1 MVVYAARRH
10 RHRAVYHCD
19 INNTMHTFDIR
30 TQETQQRI
38 ALITTWVLILGYIVW
53 MSYETVLR
61 YNTFKATAFDLGNMD
76 QVLWNT
82 LHGRPFQFTNQG
94 SDFYGPPTRLAIH
107 VEPIILPLSLLYLFH
122 ADARLLL
129 VFQTLMI
136 ASGGWPLYV
145 LTRKY
150 IPTLPLLAPV
160 MVLAYYLM
168 PSLLSVNLFD
178 FHPVSLATP
187 LLLYAILALE
197 YKRYGWFLLMCVLA
211 ASCKEDVP
219 FAVALLGI
227 LVIWKYKQPRLG
239 VLLLASGIV
248 WGLVAFLVVIPHFY
262 SGAVHSNYWY
272 RYESLGSSPGAA
284 IVNILLHPWLLFA
297 TFLTLDR
304 FYYIA
309 GLLRSTGFFAL
320 LAPEWLLPALPALA
334 INLFSDY
341 PLYYSGVYHY
351 NAVIIPFIMLASI
364 CGLGRF
370 LLAWSSWR
378 DESERALQS
387 DDASVRVKE
396 TALSRWLTREL
407 PFPQQRVLLIEAT
420 KQRACCAYTAFLTF
434 VRPVLARPAFAHS
447 LVRAQQVRPVLRDTY
462 VNQKQKLHEHM
473 APLAKSASF
482 ERMQRWTS
490 AWIVALVALNL
501 VILTPQLNV
510 FWADHTP
517 GAREQHVNQLL
528 AMIPSNASVSASE
541 SLNPHLSERLYI
553 TVFPEITFST
563 SKNIN
568 NKVQYIIVD
577 VQSIFPEDR
586 VGVSNLLNQL
596 VNSKQYR
603 VLREAEGVKLLVRN
617 NT

>member
-1 MVVYAARRH
+1 
-10 RHRAVYHCD
+10 
-19 INNTMHTFDIR
+19 MHTFDIR
-30 TQETQQRI
+30 TQETQQRV
-38 ALITTWVLILGYIVW
+38 ALITTWILILGYVVW

-107 VEPIILPLSLLYLFH
+107 VEPIILPLSLLYLIH

-136 ASGGWPLYV
+136 AAGGWPIYV
-145 LTRKY
+145 LTRKH
-150 IPTLPLLAPV
+150 IPALPLLAPV

-168 PSLLSVNLFD
+168 PALLSVNLFD

-239 VLLLASGIV
+239 VLLLTSGIA
-248 WGLVAFLVVIPHFY
+248 WGLTAFLVVIPHFY

-364 CGLGRF
+364 CGLSRF

-387 DDASVRVKE
+387 DAAPIQVKE
-396 TALSRWLTREL
+396 TAFSRWLTREL
-407 PFPQQRVLLIEAT
+407 PFPQQRVLLLEVT
-420 KQRACCAYTAFLTF
+420 KQRVNSAYTAFLAF

-447 LVRAQQVRPVLRDTY
+447 LVRVQQVRPALEDTY
-462 VNQKQKLHEHM
+462 VSQRQKLHEHM
-473 APLAKSASF
+473 APLAKRASF
-482 ERMQRWTS
+482 ERMQGWTS
-490 AWIVALVALNL
+490 TWIIAMVALNL
-501 VILTPQLNV
+501 VILAPQLNV
-510 FWADHTP
+510 FWADQTP

-586 VGVSNLLNQL
+586 VGVSDLLNQL

>member
-1 MVVYAARRH
+1 MVIYAARWH
-10 RHRAVYHCD
+10 WHRAVHHCG
-19 INNTMHTFDIR
+19 IKNAMQRFDIR

-38 ALITTWVLILGYIVW
+38 ALILTWVLIVGYIVW

-82 LHGRPFQFTNQG
+82 IHGRPFQFTNQG

-136 ASGGWPLYV
+136 AAGGWPIYV

-168 PSLLSVNLFD
+168 PALLSVNLFD

-197 YKRYGWFLLMCVLA
+197 YKRYGWFLLACILA

-219 FAVALLGI
+219 FAVALLGV

-239 VLLLASGIV
+239 VLLLLSGIA
-248 WGLVAFLVVIPHFY
+248 WGLIAFLVIIPHFY
-262 SGAVHSNYWY
+262 PGAVHSNYWY

-304 FYYIA
+304 FYYVA

-351 NAVIIPFIMLASI
+351 NAVIIPFIMMASI
-364 CGLGRF
+364 CGLSRF

-378 DESERALQS
+378 KESEHV
-387 DDASVRVKE
+387 DAAPIQVKE

-407 PFPQQRVLLIEAT
+407 PFPQQRVLLLEAT
-420 KQRACCAYTAFLTF
+420 KQRASSIYASFLT
-434 VRPVLARPAFAHS
+434 RPAFAHS
-447 LVRAQQVRPVLRDTY
+447 LGRVQQAQPALRNTY
-462 VNQKQKLHEHM
+462 MSQKQKLNAHM
-473 APLAKSASF
+473 VPLAKHAPLG
-482 ERMQRWTS
+482 RVQWWMS
-490 AWIVALVALNL
+490 AWIIAMLALNV
-501 VILTPQLNV
+501 VILAPQLNE

-517 GAREQHVNQLL
+517 GVREQHVNQLL

-541 SLNPHLSERLYI
+541 SLNPHLSQRLYI

-577 VQSIFPEDR
+577 VQSILPEER
-586 VGVSNLLNQL
+586 VGVSVLLNQL

-617 NT
+617 TT

>member
-1 MVVYAARRH
+1 
-10 RHRAVYHCD
+10 
-19 INNTMHTFDIR
+19 MHTFDIR

-38 ALITTWVLILGYIVW
+38 ALVTTSILIVGYAVW
-53 MSYETVLR
+53 MSYETMLR

-82 LHGRPFQFTNQG
+82 IHGRPFQFTNQG

-136 ASGGWPLYV
+136 ASGGWPIYV

-150 IPTLPLLAPV
+150 LPTLPLLAPG

-168 PSLLSVNLFD
+168 PALLSVNLFD

-197 YKRYGWFLLMCVLA
+197 YKRYGWFLLACVLA
-211 ASCKEDVP
+211 AACKEDVP
-219 FAVALLGI
+219 FAVALLGV

-239 VLLLASGIV
+239 VLLLLGGLL
-248 WGLVAFLVVIPHFY
+248 WGFTAFLVVIPHFY
-262 SGAVHSNYWY
+262 PGAVHSNYWY

-284 IVNILLHPWLLFA
+284 IINILLHPWLLFA

-309 GLLRSTGFFAL
+309 SLLRSTGFFAL

-351 NAVIIPFIMLASI
+351 NAVIIPFILLAAI
-364 CGLGRF
+364 HGMRRF
-370 LLAWSSWR
+370 LLLWSGWR
-378 DESERALQS
+378 NESERTLYG
-387 DDASVRVKE
+387 DDAVIQVKE
-396 TALSRWLTREL
+396 TTLSRWLTRDL
-407 PFPQQRVLLIEAT
+407 PFPHQRVLLLQEMQ
-420 KQRACCAYTAFLTF
+420 QRVSRAYAILLTF
-434 VRPVLARPAFAHS
+434 VRPVFARSAFIRVQQAGPALH
-447 LVRAQQVRPVLRDTY
+447 DTY
-462 VNQKQKLHEHM
+462 KIQKQSLAEHM
-473 APLAKSASF
+473 APLAKGASL
-482 ERMQRWTS
+482 EQMQWWTS
-490 AWIVALVALNL
+490 AWIIAMLALNL
-501 VILTPQLNV
+501 IIMAPELNI
-510 FWADHTP
+510 FWADHTVST
-517 GAREQHVNQLL
+517 REQHINQLL
-528 AMIPSNASVSASE
+528 AMIPSNASVSAGE
-541 SLNPHLSERLYI
+541 NLNPHLSQRLYI

-563 SKNIN
+563 PKNIN

-577 VQSIFPEDR
+577 VQSIFPGDR
-586 VGVSNLLNQL
+586 IRVSNQLNEL

-603 VLREAEGVKLLVRN
+603 VLREAEGVKLLVRS

>member
-1 MVVYAARRH
+1 
-10 RHRAVYHCD
+10 
-19 INNTMHTFDIR
+19 MHTFDIR
-30 TQETQQRI
+30 SREKQQYI
-38 ALITTWVLILGYIVW
+38 ALAITWVLILAYIVW

-82 LHGRPFQFTNQG
+82 IRGHLFQFTNQG

-107 VEPIILPLSLLYLFH
+107 VEPIILPLSLLYLLH

-129 VFQTLMI
+129 VFQTLII
-136 ASGGWPLYV
+136 ATGGWPIYV

-150 IPTLPLLAPV
+150 VPTLPLLAPV

-168 PSLLSVNLFD
+168 PALLSVNLFD

-187 LLLYAILALE
+187 LLLYAVLALE
-197 YKRYGWFLLMCVLA
+197 YKRYGWFLLACVLA

-227 LVIWKYKQPRLG
+227 VVMWKYKLPRLG
-239 VLLLASGIV
+239 VLLFLGGIA
-248 WGLVAFLVVIPHFY
+248 WGLIAFLVVIPHFY
-262 SGAVHSNYWY
+262 PGAVHSNYWY

-297 TFLTLDR
+297 TFLTLER

-309 GLLRSTGFFAL
+309 GLLRSTGFFTL

-334 INLFSDY
+334 INLFSNY
-341 PLYYSGVYHY
+341 PLYYSGVYQY
-351 NAVIIPFIMLASI
+351 NAVIIPFILIASI
-364 CGLGRF
+364 HGLRRF
-370 LLAWSSWR
+370 LLVWNSWR
-378 DESERALQS
+378 DESEHALQE
-387 DDASVRVKE
+387 DSVPPVKE

-407 PFPQQRVLLIEAT
+407 PFPQQRIFLLEVARKRVSSTWI
-420 KQRACCAYTAFLTF
+420 AFLAF
-434 VRPVLARPAFAHS
+434 IRPVLAQPAFAHS
-447 LVRAQQVRPVLRDTY
+447 LHPGLYDTY
-462 VNQKQKLHEHM
+462 TSQRQNLDAHM
-473 APLAKSASF
+473 APLAKSASL
-482 ERMQRWTS
+482 ERMQWWTS
-490 AWIVALVALNL
+490 AWVIAMLALNL
-501 VILTPQLNV
+501 NILAPQLNV

-517 GAREQHVNQLL
+517 GVREQHVNQLL
-528 AMIPSNASVSASE
+528 AMIPPNASVSASE
-541 SLNPHLSERLYI
+541 SLNPHLSQRLYI

-577 VQSIFPEDR
+577 VQNIFPEDR
-586 VGVSNLLNQL
+586 VGVSVLLNQL
-596 VNSKQYR
+596 VSSKQYR
-603 VLREAEGVKLLVRN
+603 VLREAEGVELLVRN
-617 NT
+617 TT

>member
-1 MVVYAARRH
+1 
-10 RHRAVYHCD
+10 
-19 INNTMHTFDIR
+19 MHTFDIR
-30 TQETQQRI
+30 SQETQQRI
-38 ALITTWVLILGYIVW
+38 ALILTWILILGYIVW

-82 LHGRPFQFTNQG
+82 IRGRLFQFTNQG
-94 SDFYGPPTRLAIH
+94 TDFYGPPTRLAIH

-136 ASGGWPLYV
+136 ATGGWPIYV

-150 IPTLPLLAPV
+150 IPELPLLAPV
-160 MVLAYYLM
+160 MVVAYYLM
-168 PSLLSVNLFD
+168 PALLSVNLFD

-197 YKRYGWFLLMCVLA
+197 YKRYGWFLLICVLA

-227 LVIWKYKQPRLG
+227 LVIWKYKLPRLG
-239 VLLLASGIV
+239 ILMLVGGIA
-248 WGLVAFLVVIPHFY
+248 WGLIAFLVVIPHIY
-262 SGAVHSNYWY
+262 PGAVHSNYWY

-304 FYYIA
+304 FYYIV

-351 NAVIIPFIMLASI
+351 NAVIIPFIMMASI
-364 CGLGRF
+364 CGLSRF

-378 DESERALQS
+378 NESERALH
-387 DDASVRVKE
+387 DDNTMTHVKE
-396 TALSRWLTREL
+396 TALSRWLTHDL
-407 PFPQQRVLLIEAT
+407 PFPQQRIFLLAAI
-420 KQRACCAYTAFLTF
+420 KQSVNGAYTACLTF
-434 VRPVLARPAFAHS
+434 VRPVLARPTFAHS
-447 LVRAQQVRPVLRDTY
+447 LVRLQEVQPVFRATY
-462 VNQKQKLHEHM
+462 MSQKQKLNEHM
-473 APLAKSASF
+473 APLARSASF
-482 ERMQRWTS
+482 ERLQWWTS
-490 AWIVALVALNL
+490 AWIIAMLSLNL
-501 VILTPQLNV
+501 IVLAPQLNV

-517 GAREQHVNQLL
+517 GVREQHVNQLL
-528 AMIPSNASVSASE
+528 AMIPPNASVSASE
-541 SLNPHLSERLYI
+541 SLNPHLSQRLYI

-577 VQSIFPEDR
+577 VQNIFPEDR
-586 VGVSNLLNQL
+586 VGVSVLLNQL
-596 VNSKQYR
+596 VSSKQYR
-603 VLREAEGVKLLVRN
+603 VLREAEGVELLVRN
-617 NT
+617 TV

>member
-1 MVVYAARRH
+1 MVIYAARWH
-10 RHRAVYHCD
+10 WHRAVYHCG
-19 INNTMHTFDIR
+19 IKNAMQRFDIR

-38 ALITTWVLILGYIVW
+38 ALILTWVLIAGYIVW

-82 LHGRPFQFTNQG
+82 IHGRPFQFTNQG

-136 ASGGWPLYV
+136 AAGGWPIYV

-168 PSLLSVNLFD
+168 PALLSVNLFD

-197 YKRYGWFLLMCVLA
+197 YKRYGWFLLACILA

-219 FAVALLGI
+219 FAVALLGV

-239 VLLLASGIV
+239 VLLLLSGIA
-248 WGLVAFLVVIPHFY
+248 WGLIAFLVVIPHFY
-262 SGAVHSNYWY
+262 SGAIHSNYWY

-304 FYYIA
+304 FYYVA

-320 LAPEWLLPALPALA
+320 LAPEWFLPALPALA

-351 NAVIIPFIMLASI
+351 NAVIIPFIMMASI
-364 CGLGRF
+364 CGLSRF
-370 LLAWSSWR
+370 LLAWSRWR
-378 DESERALQS
+378 NESEQA
-387 DDASVRVKE
+387 DAAPIQVKE

-407 PFPQQRVLLIEAT
+407 PFPQQRILLLEAT
-420 KQRACCAYTAFLTF
+420 KQRTSNIYASFLT
-434 VRPVLARPAFAHS
+434 RPALAHS
-447 LVRAQQVRPVLRDTY
+447 LGRVQQAPPALRNTY
-462 VNQKQKLHEHM
+462 MSQKQKLNEHM
-473 APLAKSASF
+473 MPLAKHASLG
-482 ERMQRWTS
+482 RVQWWTS
-490 AWIVALVALNL
+490 AWIIAMLALNV
-501 VILTPQLNV
+501 VILAPQLNV

-517 GAREQHVNQLL
+517 GVREQHVNQLL

-541 SLNPHLSERLYI
+541 SLNPHLSQRLYI

-577 VQSIFPEDR
+577 VQNILPEER
-586 VGVSNLLNQL
+586 VGVSVLLNQL

-617 NT
+617 TT

>member
-1 MVVYAARRH
+1 MQ
-10 RHRAVYHCD
+10 
-19 INNTMHTFDIR
+19 TFDIR
-30 TQETQQRI
+30 SQETQQRI
-38 ALITTWVLILGYIVW
+38 ALVMTWICILAYIAW

-82 LHGRPFQFTNQG
+82 IHGRPFQFTNQG

-107 VEPIILPLSLLYLFH
+107 VEPIILPLSLLYLLPG
-122 ADARLLL
+122 DARLLL
-129 VFQTLMI
+129 VAQTLMI
-136 ASGGWPLYV
+136 AAGGWPIYV

-150 IPTLPLLAPV
+150 IPALPLLAPI

-168 PSLLSVNLFD
+168 PALLSVNLFD

-187 LLLYAILALE
+187 LLLYAVLALE
-197 YKRYGWFLLMCVLA
+197 YRRYGWFLLTCVLA

-219 FAVALLGI
+219 FAVALLGV

-239 VLLLASGIV
+239 TLLLLGGIT
-248 WGLVAFLVVIPHFY
+248 WGLIAFLVVIPHFY
-262 SGAVHSNYWY
+262 PGAVRSNYWY

-304 FYYIA
+304 FYYVI
-309 GLLRSTGFFAL
+309 GLIRSTGFFAL

-351 NAVIIPFIMLASI
+351 NAVIIPFIMLAAI
-364 CGLGRF
+364 HGLRRF
-370 LLAWSSWR
+370 VLLWDSWR
-378 DESERALQS
+378 GERVLQN
-387 DDASVRVKE
+387 DDTMLPLKE
-396 TALSRWLTREL
+396 TALSRWLTRDL
-407 PFPQQRVLLIEAT
+407 PFPQQRVLLVEAT
-420 KQRACCAYTAFLTF
+420 KKSVGSVWTAFLAF
-434 VRPVLARPAFAHS
+434 IQPLLARPAFAHS
-447 LVRAQQVRPVLRDTY
+447 LLRVQQTRPVLHDTY
-462 VNQKQKLHEHM
+462 VLQRQNLDAHM
-473 APLAKSASF
+473 VPLAKYASL
-482 ERMQRWTS
+482 QQVQWWVS
-490 AWIVALVALNL
+490 GWVIALLALNL
-501 VILTPQLNV
+501 VILAPQLNI

-517 GAREQHVNQLL
+517 STREQHINQLL

-541 SLNPHLSERLYI
+541 SLNPHLSQRMYI

-586 VGVSNLLNQL
+586 VDVSSLLNQL

>member
-1 MVVYAARRH
+1 
-10 RHRAVYHCD
+10 
-19 INNTMHTFDIR
+19 MHTFDIR

-38 ALITTWVLILGYIVW
+38 ALILTWILILGYIVW
-53 MSYETVLR
+53 MSYETILR

-82 LHGRPFQFTNQG
+82 IHGRLFQFTNQG

-122 ADARLLL
+122 ADARVLL
-129 VFQTLMI
+129 VFQTVII
-136 ASGGWPLYV
+136 ASGGWPVYS

-150 IPTLPLLAPV
+150 IPTLPVLAPV
-160 MVLAYYLM
+160 MVAAYYLM
-168 PSLLSVNLFD
+168 PSLLSINLFD

-187 LLLYAILALE
+187 ILLYAVLALE

-227 LVIWKYKQPRLG
+227 LVVWKYKQPRLG
-239 VLLLASGIV
+239 IILFLGGIA
-248 WGLVAFLVVIPHFY
+248 WGFMAFLVVIPHFY
-262 SGAVHSNYWY
+262 PGAVHSNYWY
-272 RYESLGSSPGAA
+272 RYESLGSSPGVA

-297 TFLTLDR
+297 TFLTLER
-304 FYYIA
+304 FYYIV

-334 INLFSDY
+334 INLFSNY

-351 NAVIIPFIMLASI
+351 NAVIIPFILLASI
-364 CGLGRF
+364 QGLRRF
-370 LLAWSSWR
+370 LLVWSSWR
-378 DESERALQS
+378 DESTLHDENTVMS
-387 DDASVRVKE
+387 VKE
-396 TALSRWLTREL
+396 SALSRWLTREL
-407 PFPQQRVLLIEAT
+407 PFPQQRVFLLAAT
-420 KQRACCAYTAFLTF
+420 RQRAKNMYTVLLAF
-434 VRPVLARPAFAHS
+434 VRPVFARPAFAHS
-447 LVRAQQVRPVLRDTY
+447 LVRVQQMQPVLYTTY
-462 VNQKQKLHEHM
+462 TYQKQNLYEHM
-473 APLAKSASF
+473 APLAKHASL
-482 ERMQRWTS
+482 ERMQWWTS
-490 AWIVALVALNL
+490 AWIIALLSLNL
-501 VILTPQLNV
+501 VVLAPQLNV

-517 GAREQHVNQLL
+517 GTREQHINQLL
-528 AMIPSNASVSASE
+528 AIIPSNASVSASE
-541 SLNPHLSERLYI
+541 SLNPHLSQRLYI

-563 SKNIN
+563 SKKIN

-586 VGVSNLLNQL
+586 IGVSSLLNQL

-617 NT
+617 TT

>member
-1 MVVYAARRH
+1 
-10 RHRAVYHCD
+10 
-19 INNTMHTFDIR
+19 MHTFDIR
-30 TQETQQRI
+30 AQETQQRI
-38 ALITTWVLILGYIVW
+38 ALIATWLLIVGYCIW
-53 MSYETVLR
+53 MSYETTLR

-82 LHGRPFQFTNQG
+82 IHGRPFQFTNQG

-136 ASGGWPLYV
+136 AAGGWPIYA

-150 IPTLPLLAPV
+150 IPTLPLLAPTMV
-160 MVLAYYLM
+160 MAYYLM
-168 PSLLSVNLFD
+168 PALLSVNLFD

-187 LLLYAILALE
+187 FLLYAILALE
-197 YKRYGWFLLMCVLA
+197 YKRYGWFLLACVLA
-211 ASCKEDVP
+211 AACKEDVP
-219 FAVALLGI
+219 FAVALLGV
-227 LVIWKYKQPRLG
+227 LVIWKYKLPRLG
-239 VLLLASGIV
+239 ILLLFCGIA
-248 WGLVAFLVVIPHFY
+248 WGLIAFLVVIPHFY
-262 SGAVHSNYWY
+262 PGAVHSNYWY

-304 FYYIA
+304 FYYVA
-309 GLLRSTGFFAL
+309 GLVRSAGFFAL

-351 NAVIIPFIMLASI
+351 NAVIIPFILLAALH
-364 CGLGRF
+364 GLRRF

-378 DESERALQS
+378 AESEYALHF
-387 DDASVRVKE
+387 DDMVKQGKE

-407 PFPQQRVLLIEAT
+407 PFPQQRIILLNAT
-420 KQRACCAYTAFLTF
+420 KERASNAYTALLAF
-434 VRPVLARPAFAHS
+434 VHPVLARPTFANS
-447 LVRAQQVRPVLRDTY
+447 LLRIQQTRPVLHDTY
-462 VNQKQKLHEHM
+462 MSQKQNLDEHM
-473 APLAKSASF
+473 VPLAKYASL
-482 ERMQRWTS
+482 ERMKWWVST
-490 AWIVALVALNL
+490 WIIAMLALNL
-501 VILTPQLNV
+501 VILTPQLNT

-517 GAREQHVNQLL
+517 GTREQHINQLL
-528 AMIPSNASVSASE
+528 AVIPANASVSAGE
-541 SLNPHLSERLYI
+541 NLNPHLSQRLYI

-568 NKVQYIIVD
+568 NQVQYIVVD
-577 VQSIFPEDR
+577 VQSVFPEER
-586 VGVSNLLNQL
+586 IGVSNRLNQL
-596 VNSKQYR
+596 VDSKQYR
-603 VLREAEGVKLLVRN
+603 VLREAEGVKLLVRS

>member
-1 MVVYAARRH
+1 
-10 RHRAVYHCD
+10 
-19 INNTMHTFDIR
+19 MHSFDIR

-38 ALITTWVLILGYIVW
+38 ALILIWVLILGYIVW

-82 LHGRPFQFTNQG
+82 IHGRLFQFTNQG

-122 ADARLLL
+122 ADARVLL

-136 ASGGWPLYV
+136 AAGGWPIYV

-150 IPTLPLLAPV
+150 IPALPVIAPV
-160 MVLAYYLM
+160 MVAAYYLM
-168 PSLLSVNLFD
+168 PSLLSINLFD

-187 LLLYAILALE
+187 ILLYAVLALE
-197 YKRYGWFLLMCVLA
+197 YKRYGWFLLACVLA

-227 LVIWKYKQPRLG
+227 LVVWKYRQPRLG
-239 VLLLASGIV
+239 ILLFLGGIA
-248 WGLVAFLVVIPHFY
+248 WGFIAFLVVIPHFY
-262 SGAVHSNYWY
+262 PGAVHSNYWY

-297 TFLTLDR
+297 TFLTLER
-304 FYYIA
+304 FYYIV
-309 GLLRSTGFFAL
+309 GLVRSTGFFAL
-320 LAPEWLLPALPALA
+320 FAPEWLLPALPALA
-334 INLFSDY
+334 INLFSNY

-351 NAVIIPFIMLASI
+351 NAVIIPFILLAAI
-364 CGLGRF
+364 HGLRRF
-370 LLAWSSWR
+370 LHVWSGWR
-378 DESERALQS
+378 DERADMVH
-387 DDASVRVKE
+387 DDTLLHVKE

-407 PFPQQRVLLIEAT
+407 PFPQQRVLLLEAT
-420 KQRACCAYTAFLTF
+420 KQRAKGAYTAFLAF

-447 LVRAQQVRPVLRDTY
+447 LVRVQQVRPVLRATY
-462 VNQKQKLHEHM
+462 THQKRNIDDHM
-473 APLAKSASF
+473 TPLAKYASL
-482 ERMQRWTS
+482 EQVQWWIS
-490 AWIVALVALNL
+490 AWIIALLFLNL
-501 VILTPQLNV
+501 IVLAPQLNV

-517 GAREQHVNQLL
+517 GTREQHINQLL
-528 AMIPSNASVSASE
+528 AIIPSNASVSASE
-541 SLNPHLSERLYI
+541 SLNPHLSQRLYI

-563 SKNIN
+563 SKKIN

-586 VGVSNLLNQL
+586 VGVSSLLNQL

-617 NT
+617 TT